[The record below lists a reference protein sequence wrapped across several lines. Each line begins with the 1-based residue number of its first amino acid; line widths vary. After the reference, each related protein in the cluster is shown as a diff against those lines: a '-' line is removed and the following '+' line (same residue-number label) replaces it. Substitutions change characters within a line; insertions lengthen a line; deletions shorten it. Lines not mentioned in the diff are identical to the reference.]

1 MSFQIKHCKKLLWK
15 GQHLVLAFSEK
26 LTFSKRI
33 TVQYRNKKEH
43 RRLSF
48 SLKITRVERK
58 NEEA

>member
-1 MSFQIKHCKKLLWK
+1 MKRF
-15 GQHLVLAFSEK
+15 VLAFSEK

-58 NEEA
+58 NAEA

>member
-1 MSFQIKHCKKLLWK
+1 MRDLVILLNSMK
-15 GQHLVLAFSEK
+15 RFVLAFSEK

-58 NEEA
+58 NAEA